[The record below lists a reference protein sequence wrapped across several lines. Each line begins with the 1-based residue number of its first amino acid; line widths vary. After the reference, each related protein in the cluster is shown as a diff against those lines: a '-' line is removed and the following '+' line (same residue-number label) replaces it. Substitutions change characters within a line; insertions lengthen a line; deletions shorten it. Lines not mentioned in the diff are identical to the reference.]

1 MWGQGSGGVR
11 RIHRI
16 PGFAGVVLFIYKLVL
31 RGRGGGDQDRRT
43 EGHGKDLHE
52 TCGTGWK
59 VGPAL
64 PVEIGARV
72 P

>member
-1 MWGQGSGGVR
+1 MGGQG
-11 RIHRI
+11 
-16 PGFAGVVLFIYKLVL
+16 GFTAYQDLRELFYLQVGAPAYKLVL

-52 TCGTGWK
+52 TCGAGWK